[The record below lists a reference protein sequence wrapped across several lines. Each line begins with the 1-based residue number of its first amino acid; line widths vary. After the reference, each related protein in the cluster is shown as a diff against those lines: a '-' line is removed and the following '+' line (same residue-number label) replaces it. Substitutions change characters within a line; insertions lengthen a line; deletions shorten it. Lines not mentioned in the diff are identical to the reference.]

1 MQNKF
6 LLEAKKF
13 PQAPGVYFF
22 IGKNN
27 KILYIGRA
35 VNLKK
40 RILNYFQKNFDP
52 RIGEM
57 ISLVK
62 DIKYKKTKNLLEAII
77 LEANLIKKYW
87 PKYNV
92 KDKDDRSFVYII
104 IPKNEYPKP
113 FIIRGKELEK
123 FSSTISD
130 IFGPYQ
136 SFSLIKSAL
145 KIIRRIFPYGICKP
159 FSGKACFDY
168 QIGLCPG
175 LCIGAISKENYQKNI
190 RNLILFL
197 KGENKKLFKNLK
209 KENPDK
215 IKALIH
221 IQDVALIKSDE
232 FIVKLPK
239 HQLLNRIEAYD
250 ISHFSGKETVGAMA
264 VLNNGELDKSQYRK
278 FIIKK
283 AGNNDLLALEEMIL
297 RRFNHKEWQMPNLIL
312 VDGGLP
318 QVRHIS
324 NIFKDKNINIPIIG
338 ISKFSGDKL
347 IFQKNI
353 KKSIRNLIEISK
365 NDLLKLR
372 DETHRFAISF
382 SRKKRNQI

>member
-1 MQNKF
+1 MKNKLF
-6 LLEAKKF
+6 LKAKNF
-13 PQAPGVYFF
+13 SSTPGVYFF

-27 KILYIGRA
+27 EILYIGRA

-40 RILNYFQKNFDP
+40 RILNYFQKNLDS
-52 RIGEM
+52 RINEM
-57 ISLVK
+57 VGLAK
-62 DIKYKKTKNLLEAII
+62 DIRYKKTKNLLEAII

-92 KDKDDRSFVYII
+92 KDKDDRSFIYVV
-104 IPKNEYPKP
+104 IPKSEYSQP

-123 FSSTISD
+123 FSPITSN

-136 SFSLIKSAL
+136 SLLLVKSAL
-145 KIIRRIFPYGICKP
+145 KIIRRIFPYGVCKP
-159 FSGKACFDY
+159 FSNKACFDY

-175 LCIGAISKENYQKNI
+175 LCIGAITKKDYQKNI

-197 KGENKKLFKNLK
+197 SGERKKLLEKLK

-215 IKALIH
+215 IKAINH

-232 FIVKLPK
+232 FIAKPPK

-264 VLNNGELDKSQYRK
+264 VLTNGELDKSQYRK

-297 RRFNHKEWQMPNLIL
+297 RRLNHKEWQMPNLIL

-318 QVRHIS
+318 QVSYIS
-324 NIFKDKNINIPIIG
+324 KIFKDRNINIPIAG
-338 ISKFSGDKL
+338 ISKFGGDKL

-372 DETHRFAISF
+372 DESHRFAISF
-382 SRKKRNQI
+382 SRKKRQIK